1 MGIGIGGEV
10 VANVRIIR
18 SLGEMVVVG
27 AVHQRVQV
35 LPETSDGHFGLG
47 VLDVPL
53 GMEDAHG
60 TDGRKGME
68 ATGVVVAQQEHVAEL
83 LAGIEAQADKK
94 EQLPENV
101 FSDS

>member
-1 MGIGIGGEV
+1 
-10 VANVRIIR
+10 
-18 SLGEMVVVG
+18 MVVVG
-27 AVHQRVQV
+27 AGQRGGQV
-35 LPETSDGHFGLG
+35 VPETSDAHFGLG
-47 VLDVPL
+47 VWDVPI
-53 GMEDAHG
+53 GMENAHG

-68 ATGVVVAQQEHVAEL
+68 ATGVVVAQQERVAEL

>member
-1 MGIGIGGEV
+1 
-10 VANVRIIR
+10 
-18 SLGEMVVVG
+18 MVVVG

-35 LPETSDGHFGLG
+35 VPETSDAHFGLG
-47 VLDVPL
+47 VWDVPI

-68 ATGVVVAQQEHVAEL
+68 ATEVVVAQQERVAEL
-83 LAGIEAQADKK
+83 FAGIEAQADKK